1 MASQLLL
8 FKRELIEDD
17 YFADPSQWTAG
28 TDWYVFLNSNPGAVQ
43 VAAPALG
50 SALVLNDTPLEYQKQ
65 YQYTIRIDNSNNTGS
80 AFLLIGGTTAAVLTS
95 AGPFPVILQGLVT
108 TTAIDNSVVLYA
120 DNGNTTVISKL
131 SLIEVPTSVVMD
143 LTSDIDVPVTY
154 SIADIRD
161 PSKRNTAYSKTITIP
176 GSKVNN
182 IYFNHIFEISGDS
195 TFNPN
200 RKVRALVYEEG
211 VETFNGVAQ
220 LKTITRVRGGLNDYD
235 SINYEVVLL
244 GKLADL
250 FYNVGD
256 KLLSDLNFAEFDHDY
271 TLTNQNNSWSTSIIK
286 NASPY
291 VNTNNGANLTISSVQ
306 NSSGRA
312 QVNFSGAHGLVA
324 GDWLLIPE
332 GSITAGSNFYLGEH
346 EVYSITSSTS
356 AVLRCPYST
365 IGGNILTTTSGAH
378 GSVRKHTKKG
388 EGYVY
393 PMCNYGESNGVDW
406 NVKNFYPAIYVKQYV
421 DKIFQDSGFIYD
433 SNFFNSTMFKKMIIP
448 FNGKELKLT
457 FEQIQAKLFRASS
470 TNNSSITYNIS
481 PSYDQSGAHGNNRY
495 KGHAIQG
502 FGVGPAFT
510 PFNNGPATILHVAID
525 DDTTLPNSDPGGNFN
540 TGTYRWTCPNSG
552 NYDLFFQGLL
562 GHYYTLPGGVFQVN
576 RSDTNSPPGN
586 FFTLSGQITYQ
597 IFNYTTL
604 QIVTTST
611 FGVNP
616 SLSVSPSVLNFF
628 CTTGHVYGVR
638 VITNSP
644 IKGQF
649 YTVSTN
655 PAISDHYTGNITCTT
670 IMYANAV
677 FRNNVQN
684 TALGEGDTLLMNMC
698 VPQKIK
704 QADFLTSLIK
714 MFNLYVEVDKS
725 NDRKL
730 YIEPRNDFYA
740 LGATLDWT
748 PKLNID
754 QQLTIS
760 PMGELNAKSYT
771 YSYSNDPSVVGKDH
785 LDKYGLTYGNKI
797 YTIEENDFVNGVND
811 TKVIFASTTLHEVNI
826 GQGTGRIISD
836 TTGEALRIL
845 YFNLTGT
852 ENIIAAN
859 NWVHVQ
865 FSGGVTRNIFPYA
878 GHLDKVEAPNYDLNW
893 DYPRG
898 TYFDYDSWTNR
909 NLFNVYW
916 RQFIEEITDRES
928 KIVTCYLHLT
938 ALDIFKL
945 DFRNIYVI
953 DGHYLRLN
961 KITDFAV
968 GQNVPTLCEFI
979 KIKAKKPFVPSLY
992 STVAIDT
999 NPYDPQ
1005 GRAVNGE
1012 GLPEIAFASN
1022 DTNSNAMYS
1031 SIQVQGSGNTF
1042 NPLGSSVVS
1051 VNGNNNTI
1059 GSNVS
1064 NIIVQGNNNNIQ
1076 PGLSNVALYN
1086 TSNVNVTE
1094 SDTVYING
1102 IKINS
1107 SGALINTN
1115 INVID
1120 AGTDQVLNPFNE
1132 ASVVNLIN
1140 ASEDTIMELG
1150 SFDLRNDVDAGEDD
1164 IL

>member
-8 FKRELIEDD
+8 FKRELIEDPF
-17 YFADPSQWTAG
+17 FADPSQWTAG

-43 VAAPALG
+43 VAAPAIG
-50 SALVLNDTPLEYQKQ
+50 STLVLNNSPLQYQKQ
-65 YQYTIRIDNSNNTGS
+65 YQYTIRIDNSNNTGL
-80 AFLLIGGTTAAVLTS
+80 ALLIIGGVTAAVLTS
-95 AGPFPVILQGLVT
+95 AGPFPFTLQGTVT
-108 TTAIDNSVVLYA
+108 TFSTDNSVVLYA
-120 DNGNTTVISKL
+120 DNGNTTVISRL
-131 SLIEVPTSVVMD
+131 SIVETPTSVVMD
-143 LTSDIDVPVTY
+143 LTNDIEVPVTY

-161 PSKRNTAYSKTITIP
+161 PSKRNTSYSKTITIP
-176 GSKVNN
+176 GSKTNN

-220 LKTITRVRGGLNDYD
+220 LKTINRVRGGLNDYD

-356 AVLRCPYST
+356 VVLRCPYST
-365 IGGNILTTTSGAH
+365 IGGNTLTTSSGAH

-393 PMCNYGESNGVDW
+393 PMNNYGETDGVNW

-421 DKIFQDSGFIYD
+421 DKIFQTSGFIYD

-457 FEQIQAKLFRASS
+457 PEQIAAKLFRASS
-470 TNNSSITYNIS
+470 TSDTIVNYNIS
-481 PSYDQSGAHGNNRY
+481 PVYNQGNGNY

-502 FGVGPAFT
+502 IGVGPSFT
-510 PFNNGPATILHVAID
+510 PFNNGPASILHVAIN
-525 DDTTLPNSDPGGNFN
+525 DDTTLPNNDPGGNFN
-540 TGTYRWTCPNSG
+540 TATYRWTCPVTG
-552 NYDLFFQGLL
+552 NYDLYFKGFL
-562 GHYYTLPGGVFQVN
+562 GHKFTLPGGVYQIQHSN
-576 RSDTNSPPGN
+576 TNNPPGT
-586 FFTLSGQITYQ
+586 FFPLSGQVTYQ
-597 IFNYTTL
+597 ILNYTTL
-604 QIVTTST
+604 QVVYTST
-611 FGVNP
+611 FGVNN
-616 SLSVSPSVLNFF
+616 SLSVSAQAFNFF
-628 CTTGHVYGVR
+628 CTAGHQYGVR
-638 VITNSP
+638 VVVNNP
-644 IKGQF
+644 IKAQF
-649 YTVSTN
+649 WTVPSN
-655 PAISDHYTGNITCTT
+655 PVVSDHYTGNITCTVT
-670 IMYANAV
+670 MFANAV
-677 FRNNVQN
+677 FYNNIQN
-684 TALGEGDTLLMNMC
+684 ATIGEGDYMLMNMC
-698 VPQKIK
+698 IPQKVK

-748 PKLNID
+748 SKLNID

-771 YSYSNDPSVVGKDH
+771 YTYTNDPSVVGKDH

-797 YTIEENDFVNGVND
+797 YTIELNDFVNGTND
-811 TKVIFASTTLHEVNI
+811 TKVIFSSTTLHEVNI

-836 TTGEALRIL
+836 TTGDALRIL

-852 ENIIAAN
+852 ENIISVN
-859 NWVHVQ
+859 NWSHIQ
-865 FSGGVTRNIFPYA
+865 FSGAITRNIFPYA

-898 TYFDYDSWTNR
+898 TYFEYDSWTNR

-928 KIVTCYLHLT
+928 KIITCYLHLT
-938 ALDIFKL
+938 PLDIFKL

-961 KITDFAV
+961 KITDFAI

-1012 GLPEIAFASN
+1012 NLPEIGFAN
-1022 DTNSNAMYS
+1022 NNSNTASLFS
-1031 SIQVQGSGNTF
+1031 SIQVQGTGNSF
-1042 NPLGSSVVS
+1042 SPEGSSIVS

-1086 TSNVNVTE
+1086 TSNVNITE

-1102 IKINS
+1102 VKISS

-1115 INVID
+1115 INLID
-1120 AGTDQVLNPFNE
+1120 AGTDNVLYPFNE
-1132 ASVVNLIN
+1132 ATIINLIN
-1140 ASEDTIMELG
+1140 GSEDSVMELG
-1150 SFDLRNDVDAGEDD
+1150 SFDLKNNIDAGEDD